1 MIKKQHT
8 CGGESFYG
16 TTTVGEKGQVV
27 IPAEARDILKIT
39 KGEKLL
45 VFGMGDD
52 MVVFSKL
59 SHMEKFATHLSNK
72 LDVIRSIIK
81 QTERPPRRR

>member
-1 MIKKQHT
+1 MTKKDT

-16 TTTVGEKGQVV
+16 TTTLGEKGQVV
-27 IPAEARDILKIT
+27 IPAEARDAFHIT

-52 MVVFSKL
+52 MIVFSKL
-59 SHMEKFATHLSNK
+59 SHVEKFATHLAHK
-72 LDVIRSIIK
+72 LDAIRGIIK
-81 QTERPPRRR
+81 KTQHSSRS